1 MPPPESSQPDFD
13 EVRRKADEFA
23 RQAYADVFAR
33 FERLHSGL
41 DVNLPI
47 VSAIIEREHNGEKEI
62 LVQTRWKPDRD
73 PLYSGTLEIPAGGMH
88 VYENVYDAVKR
99 EVLEETGLRV
109 TSFYPDIR
117 TKTYAPKDDDCFAFV
132 PFCCQ
137 QQLKGGLPRVGFVFL
152 CQVDDAEPLP
162 QHEEVKDI
170 RWMKVVE
177 LRKIFEET
185 PEQIFTLQLGASITA
200 SATFGHSA
208 SPDNVTW
215 WHIMARQGAMQVYV
229 KYLDNFFHHNSL
241 YFHHL

>member
-1 MPPPESSQPDFD
+1 MPPIPEHNQPDFTD
-13 EVRRKADEFA
+13 VRRRADEFA
-23 RQAYADVFAR
+23 RHAYPDVFAR
-33 FERLHSGL
+33 FERLRSGL

-62 LVQTRWKPDRD
+62 LVQTRWKPERD

-137 QQLKGGLPRVGFVFL
+137 QQ
-152 CQVDDAEPLP
+152 
-162 QHEEVKDI
+162 
-170 RWMKVVE
+170 
-177 LRKIFEET
+177 
-185 PEQIFTLQLGASITA
+185 
-200 SATFGHSA
+200 
-208 SPDNVTW
+208 
-215 WHIMARQGAMQVYV
+215 
-229 KYLDNFFHHNSL
+229 
-241 YFHHL
+241 